1 MKQNWKRVA
10 DLSIASEGGF
20 TDDPRDRGNWTGGA
34 RGKGQL
40 KGTKYGIAANTYG
53 HLDIKNLTRAQAV
66 AIYKKDFWDKISGDR
81 LPSGL
86 DYAVF
91 DYAINS
97 GVVGGVKPLQRIVG
111 VKADGIMGGETL
123 KAIESFPDL
132 ELLIKKYLD
141 GRLAFMKRLS
151 TWKVHGKGWTTRVNK
166 VKRIALQMCEG
177 VKVTAEAVDSSPRA
191 DKARSED
198 MKLTSALVED
208 GEATAQTATGL
219 AVAGTTV
226 SEMAEK
232 IEPITYYAEW
242 AQTIF
247 IGLLVVGM
255 VITVVLM
262 IKKKR
267 EGRA

>member
-1 MKQNWKRVA
+1 MKHNWKKVA

-97 GVVGGVKPLQRIVG
+97 GVAGGVKPLQRILGVG
-111 VKADGIMGGETL
+111 ADGIMGGETL
-123 KAIESFPDL
+123 QAIEDYPVM
-132 ELLIKKYLD
+132 ELLIDKYMD
-141 GRLAFMKRLS
+141 SRLRFMKKLS
-151 TWKVHGKGWTTRVNK
+151 TWSVHGKGWTTRVNK
-166 VKRIALQMCEG
+166 VRRIAKQMCAGE
-177 VKVTAEAVDSSPRA
+177 KVQEQLAASPRA
-191 DKARSED
+191 DKARVED
-198 MKLTSALVED
+198 MKVTSALVD
-208 GEATAQTATGL
+208 GTEATAQTGSGL
-219 AVAGTTV
+219 AAAGATV
-226 SEMAEK
+226 SQFAEQ
-232 IEPITYYAEW
+232 IEPISYYADW
-242 AQTIF
+242 AQKIF
-247 IGLLVVGM
+247 IGLLILGM
-255 VITVVLM
+255 VISIILM
-262 IKKKR
+262 VRKKR
-267 EGRA
+267 EGATI